1 MHFPRV
7 ARKFAPSILALA
19 VGAAVAAQLGSGAF
33 VKRPKHAPPAGSRP
47 PATAA
52 GVDCGAALAGLD
64 STQLADFAAGRVE
77 FEAKETPEGGLGP
90 IFNDD
95 GCSACHSAGA
105 TGGSSSKFVTRF
117 GRVTAGVFDP
127 LEALGGSL
135 LQAKAIDPV
144 LQEVV
149 PSAANV
155 VARRITTPLFGA
167 GLIEAIPDADI
178 ALGAQ
183 RPKPDGV
190 KGRISSVTDV
200 TTGQTRVGRFG
211 WKAQHATLLAFA
223 ADAYLNEMGV
233 TNRFFTKENAP
244 NGKTDLLARFVPN
257 PKIED
262 PVDPATGKADI
273 DHAADFMRYLAPPPL
288 PRATSAALAGG
299 KLFDQVHCTACHVP
313 SFFTGSS
320 PVAALSHKPVPLYS
334 DLLLHD
340 MGRLSDRI
348 GQGSAKGSEMRTA
361 PLWGL
366 RVRPAFLHDG
376 RATTVQDAIQWHDGE
391 AAASRDRF
399 NALKA
404 TEKQQLLE
412 FLSSI

>member
-1 MHFPRV
+1 MHFPRI
-7 ARKFAPSILALA
+7 ARRFVPTLLA
-19 VGAAVAAQLGSGAF
+19 VSVSVAVAAQLGSTAF
-33 VKRPKHAPPAGSRP
+33 AKRAKRAPPPASRP
-47 PATAA
+47 PAAA
-52 GVDCGAALAGLD
+52 GVDFGAALPGLD
-64 STQLADFAAGRVE
+64 TVQLADFAAGRVE
-77 FEAKETPEGGLGP
+77 FESKETPEGGLGP

-95 GCSACHSAGA
+95 GCSACHFAGA
-105 TGGSSSKFVTRF
+105 SGGSSSKFVIRF
-117 GRVTAGVFDP
+117 GKVTAGVFDP
-127 LEALGGSL
+127 LENLGGSL

-149 PSAANV
+149 PASANV
-155 VARRITTPLFGA
+155 VSRRITTPLFGA

-178 ALGAQ
+178 VLGAQ
-183 RPKPDGV
+183 KHKPDGV
-190 KGRISSVTDV
+190 KGRISTVTDV

-223 ADAYLNEMGV
+223 ADAYSNEMGV

-262 PVDPATGKADI
+262 PVDPATGKADF
-273 DHAADFMRYLAPPPL
+273 DHAADFMRLLAPPPV
-288 PRATSAALAGG
+288 PRATAGAIAGG
-299 KLFDQVHCTACHVP
+299 KLFAQLQCTACHVP
-313 SFFTGSS
+313 SFFTGAS

-340 MGRLSDRI
+340 MGRLGDGI
-348 GQGSAKGSEMRTA
+348 AQGSAKGSEMRTA

-366 RVRPAFLHDG
+366 RARPVFLHDG
-376 RATTVQDAIQWHDGE
+376 RAATVQDAIQWHDGE
-391 AAASRDRF
+391 AGSSRDRF

-404 TEKQQLLE
+404 VEKQQVLE